1 MPRHVPGALRARAF
15 CYAQTDMSAPS
26 AAAPTAAL
34 PAVQPGLAILVLALL
49 LSIQPVTTDLYLPA
63 LPALTRSLDAPLAAA
78 QLTLSGLLL
87 AFGCSQ
93 MVWGPLSDR
102 FGRRPILLAGLAIYT
117 VASLG
122 SALASSM
129 ALLIAWR
136 VAQGTAMGAV
146 VMCARAIVRDLYTPH
161 EGARAMSKALTGL
174 GIVACLCAPLGG
186 LLSEWLGWRAALLA
200 VTAYAVATLA
210 VVALRMPETL
220 AHSNPQALQPR
231 ALVGTWLQVLRS
243 PTFWAFSLQ
252 TTATYGGLF
261 SFLAASSF
269 VYIDVLGVTR
279 TQYGWVM
286 ATACLAYLAGT
297 FLCRRL
303 LARHGLR
310 RTVAIAG
317 ALSVAGGS
325 LMGAV
330 AWAGWHHPVAL
341 LLPFY
346 LFMLGHGIHQPCG
359 QSGAVGPFPRA
370 AGVASALNGFMM
382 MLAAF
387 GIGAW
392 LGRRLDGTVW
402 PLVNGVWFWS
412 VVLVAISWTLVQRFG
427 APQDHA

>member
-1 MPRHVPGALRARAF
+1 
-15 CYAQTDMSAPS
+15 MSAPS
-26 AAAPTAAL
+26 SAAAAGAAS
-34 PAVQPGLAILVLALL
+34 PASIPPGLAILVLAAL

-102 FGRRPILLAGLAIYT
+102 FGRRPILLAGLAIYAA
-117 VASLG
+117 ASLG
-122 SALASSM
+122 SALAPSM

-136 VAQGTAMGAV
+136 IAQGAAMGAV
-146 VMCARAIVRDLYTPH
+146 VMCARAIVRDLYTPQD
-161 EGARAMSKALTGL
+161 GARAMSKALTGL
-174 GIVACLCAPLGG
+174 GVVACVCAPLGG
-186 LLSEWLGWRAALLA
+186 LLSQWLGWRAALLA
-200 VTAYAVATLA
+200 VAAYGVGTLA
-210 VVALRMPETL
+210 LVALRLPETL
-220 AHSNPQALQPR
+220 AHRNPKALQPR
-231 ALVGTWLQVLRS
+231 TLVGTWGHVLKS

-261 SFLAASSF
+261 TFLAASSF
-269 VYIDVLGVTR
+269 VYIDVLGLSR
-279 TQYGWVM
+279 AQYGWVM
-286 ATACLAYLAGT
+286 ASACVAYLAGT

-303 LARHGLR
+303 LVRLGLL

-317 ALSVAGGS
+317 ALSASGGTLMAG
-325 LMGAV
+325 V
-330 AWAGWHHPVAL
+330 AWMGWHQPWAL

-359 QSGAVGPFPRA
+359 QSGAVGPFPQA

-387 GIGAW
+387 AIGGW
-392 LGRRLDGTVW
+392 LGLRLDGTVW
-402 PLVNGVWFWS
+402 PLVHGVWFWS
-412 VVLVAISWTLVQRFG
+412 VVLALISWTLVQKFG
-427 APQDHA
+427 AQRDRA

>member
-1 MPRHVPGALRARAF
+1 
-15 CYAQTDMSAPS
+15 MSAPS
-26 AAAPTAAL
+26 AAAAGAASH
-34 PAVQPGLAILVLALL
+34 ASIQPGLAILVLAAL

-63 LPALTRSLDAPLAAA
+63 LPALTRSLGAPLSAA

-102 FGRRPILLAGLAIYT
+102 FGRRPILLVGLAIYA

-122 SALASSM
+122 SALAPSM

-136 VAQGTAMGAV
+136 VAQGAAMGAV
-146 VMCARAIVRDLYTPH
+146 VMCARAIVRDLYTPQ

-174 GIVACLCAPLGG
+174 GIVACVCAPLGG
-186 LLSEWLGWRAALLA
+186 LLSQWLGWRAALLA
-200 VTAYAVATLA
+200 VAAYGVGTLA
-210 VVALRMPETL
+210 LVALRLPETL
-220 AHSNPQALQPR
+220 ARRNPQALQPR
-231 ALVGTWLQVLRS
+231 TLVGTWGHVLKN

-261 SFLAASSF
+261 TFLAASSF
-269 VYIDVLGVTR
+269 VYIDVLGLTR
-279 TQYGWVM
+279 AQYGWVM
-286 ATACLAYLAGT
+286 ASACAAYLTGT

-303 LARHGLR
+303 LVRLGLL

-317 ALSVAGGS
+317 ALSASGGTLMAG
-325 LMGAV
+325 V
-330 AWAGWHHPVAL
+330 AWMGWHQPLAL

-346 LFMLGHGIHQPCG
+346 LFMVGHGIHQPCG
-359 QSGAVGPFPRA
+359 QSGAVGPFPQA

-387 GIGAW
+387 AIGGW
-392 LGRRLDGTVW
+392 LGQRLDGTVW

-412 VVLVAISWTLVQRFG
+412 VVLALISWTLVQKFG
-427 APQDHA
+427 AQRDRA

>member
-1 MPRHVPGALRARAF
+1 
-15 CYAQTDMSAPS
+15 MSAPS
-26 AAAPTAAL
+26 ATAAS
-34 PAVQPGLAILVLALL
+34 PAALVSIQPGMAILVLAML

-63 LPALTRSLDAPLAAA
+63 LPALTRSLGAPVSAA

-117 VASLG
+117 VASLC
-122 SALASSM
+122 SAFAPTM
-129 ALLIAWR
+129 AILIVWR
-136 VAQGTAMGAV
+136 IAQGAAMGAV
-146 VMCARAIVRDLYTPH
+146 VMCARAIVRDLYTPL

-174 GIVACLCAPLGG
+174 GIVACICAPLGG
-186 LLSEWLGWRAALLA
+186 LLSEWLGWRAALMALT
-200 VTAYAVATLA
+200 VYAVATLA
-210 VVALRMPETL
+210 LVALRLPETL
-220 AHSNPQALQPR
+220 AHRNPR
-231 ALVGTWLQVLRS
+231 ALHPGTLLGTWLHVLRS

-261 SFLAASSF
+261 TFLAASSF
-269 VYIDVLGVTR
+269 VFIDVLGLTR
-279 TQYGWVM
+279 TQFGWTM
-286 ATACLAYLAGT
+286 ASACVAYLAGT

-303 LARHGLR
+303 LARHGLL

-317 ALSVAGGS
+317 ALSVSGGT
-325 LMGAV
+325 LMAAV
-330 AWAGWHHPVAL
+330 AHMGWHQPWAL

-359 QSGAVGPFPRA
+359 QSGAVGPFPKA

-387 GIGAW
+387 AIGGW
-392 LGRRLDGTVW
+392 LGMRLDGTVW
-402 PLVNGVWFWS
+402 PLVNGIWFWS
-412 VVLVAISWTLVQRFG
+412 VALAAISWTLVQKFG
-427 APQDHA
+427 ARREHA

>member
-1 MPRHVPGALRARAF
+1 
-15 CYAQTDMSAPS
+15 MSAPS
-26 AAAPTAAL
+26 SAAAAGAAS
-34 PAVQPGLAILVLALL
+34 PASIPPGLAILVLAAL

-102 FGRRPILLAGLAIYT
+102 FGRRPILLAGLAIYAA
-117 VASLG
+117 ASLG
-122 SALASSM
+122 SALAPSM

-136 VAQGTAMGAV
+136 IAQGAAMGAV
-146 VMCARAIVRDLYTPH
+146 VMCARAIVRDLYTPQD
-161 EGARAMSKALTGL
+161 GARAMSKALTGL
-174 GIVACLCAPLGG
+174 GVVACVCAPLGG
-186 LLSEWLGWRAALLA
+186 LLSQWLGWRAALLA
-200 VTAYAVATLA
+200 VAAYGVGTLA
-210 VVALRMPETL
+210 LVALRLPETL
-220 AHSNPQALQPR
+220 AHRNPKALQPR
-231 ALVGTWLQVLRS
+231 TLVGTWMHVLKS

-261 SFLAASSF
+261 TFLAASSF
-269 VYIDVLGVTR
+269 VYIDVLGLSR
-279 TQYGWVM
+279 AQYGWVM
-286 ATACLAYLAGT
+286 ASACVAYLAGT

-303 LARHGLR
+303 LVRLGLL

-317 ALSVAGGS
+317 ALSASGGTLMAG
-325 LMGAV
+325 V
-330 AWAGWHHPVAL
+330 AWMGWHQPWAL

-359 QSGAVGPFPRA
+359 QSGAVGPFPQA

-387 GIGAW
+387 AIGGW
-392 LGRRLDGTVW
+392 LGLRLDGTVW
-402 PLVNGVWFWS
+402 PLVHGVWFWS
-412 VVLVAISWTLVQRFG
+412 VVLALISWTLVQKFG
-427 APQDHA
+427 AQRDRA

>member
-1 MPRHVPGALRARAF
+1 
-15 CYAQTDMSAPS
+15 MSAPS
-26 AAAPTAAL
+26 AAAAGAAS
-34 PAVQPGLAILVLALL
+34 PASIQPGLAILVLAAL

-63 LPALTRSLDAPLAAA
+63 LPALTRSLGAPLSAA

-102 FGRRPILLAGLAIYT
+102 FGRRPILLVGLAIYA

-122 SALASSM
+122 SALAPSM

-136 VAQGTAMGAV
+136 VAQGAAMGAV
-146 VMCARAIVRDLYTPH
+146 VMCARAIVRDLYTPQ

-174 GIVACLCAPLGG
+174 GIVACVCAPLGG
-186 LLSEWLGWRAALLA
+186 LLSQWLGWRAALLA
-200 VTAYAVATLA
+200 VAAYGVGTLA
-210 VVALRMPETL
+210 LVALRLPETL
-220 AHSNPQALQPR
+220 ARRNPQALQPR
-231 ALVGTWLQVLRS
+231 TLVGTWGHVLKN

-261 SFLAASSF
+261 TFLAASSF
-269 VYIDVLGVTR
+269 VYIDVLGLTR
-279 TQYGWVM
+279 AQYGWVM
-286 ATACLAYLAGT
+286 ASACAAYLTGT

-303 LARHGLR
+303 LVRLGLL

-317 ALSVAGGS
+317 ALSASGGTLMAG
-325 LMGAV
+325 V
-330 AWAGWHHPVAL
+330 AWMGWHQPLAL

-346 LFMLGHGIHQPCG
+346 LFMVGHGIHQPCG
-359 QSGAVGPFPRA
+359 QSGAVGPFPQA

-387 GIGAW
+387 AIGGW
-392 LGRRLDGTVW
+392 LGQRLDGTVW

-412 VVLVAISWTLVQRFG
+412 VVLALISWTLVQKFG
-427 APQDHA
+427 AQRDRA

>member
-1 MPRHVPGALRARAF
+1 
-15 CYAQTDMSAPS
+15 MSAPS
-26 AAAPTAAL
+26 AAAAGAAS
-34 PAVQPGLAILVLALL
+34 PASIQPGLAILVLAAL

-63 LPALTRSLDAPLAAA
+63 LPALTRSLGAPLSAA

-102 FGRRPILLAGLAIYT
+102 FGRRPILLVGLAIYA

-122 SALASSM
+122 SALAPSM

-136 VAQGTAMGAV
+136 VAQGAAMGAV
-146 VMCARAIVRDLYTPH
+146 VMCARAIVRDLYTPQ

-174 GIVACLCAPLGG
+174 GIVACVCAPLGG
-186 LLSEWLGWRAALLA
+186 LLSQWLGWRAALLA
-200 VTAYAVATLA
+200 VAAYGVGTLA
-210 VVALRMPETL
+210 LVALRLPETL
-220 AHSNPQALQPR
+220 ARRNPQALQPR
-231 ALVGTWLQVLRS
+231 TLVGTWGHVLKN

-261 SFLAASSF
+261 TFLAASSF
-269 VYIDVLGVTR
+269 VYIDVLGLSR
-279 TQYGWVM
+279 AQYGWVM
-286 ATACLAYLAGT
+286 ASACAAYLTGT

-303 LARHGLR
+303 LVRLGLL

-317 ALSVAGGS
+317 ALSASGGTLMAG
-325 LMGAV
+325 V
-330 AWAGWHHPVAL
+330 AWMGWHQPLAL

-346 LFMLGHGIHQPCG
+346 LFMVGHGIHQPCG
-359 QSGAVGPFPRA
+359 QSGAVGPFPQA

-387 GIGAW
+387 AIGGW
-392 LGRRLDGTVW
+392 LGQRLDGTVW

-412 VVLVAISWTLVQRFG
+412 VVLALISWTLVQKFG
-427 APQDHA
+427 AQRDRA

>member
-1 MPRHVPGALRARAF
+1 
-15 CYAQTDMSAPS
+15 MSAPS
-26 AAAPTAAL
+26 AAAAGAASH
-34 PAVQPGLAILVLALL
+34 ASIQPGLAILVLAAL

-63 LPALTRSLDAPLAAA
+63 LPALTRSLGAPLSAA

-102 FGRRPILLAGLAIYT
+102 FGRRPILLVGLAIYA

-122 SALASSM
+122 SALAPSM

-136 VAQGTAMGAV
+136 VAQGAAMGAV
-146 VMCARAIVRDLYTPH
+146 VMCARAIVRDLYTPQ

-174 GIVACLCAPLGG
+174 GIVACVCAPLGG
-186 LLSEWLGWRAALLA
+186 LLSQWLGWRAALLA
-200 VTAYAVATLA
+200 VAAYGVGTLA
-210 VVALRMPETL
+210 LVAVRLPETL
-220 AHSNPQALQPR
+220 ARRNPQALQPR
-231 ALVGTWLQVLRS
+231 TLVGTWGHVLKN

-261 SFLAASSF
+261 TFLAASSF
-269 VYIDVLGVTR
+269 VYIDVLGLTR
-279 TQYGWVM
+279 AQYGWVM
-286 ATACLAYLAGT
+286 ASACAAYLTGT

-303 LARHGLR
+303 LVRLGLL

-317 ALSVAGGS
+317 ALSASGGTLMAG
-325 LMGAV
+325 V
-330 AWAGWHHPVAL
+330 AWMGWHQPLAL

-346 LFMLGHGIHQPCG
+346 LFMVGHGIHQPCG
-359 QSGAVGPFPRA
+359 QSGAVGPFPQA

-387 GIGAW
+387 AIGGW
-392 LGRRLDGTVW
+392 LGQRLDGTVW

-412 VVLVAISWTLVQRFG
+412 VVLALISWTLVQKFG
-427 APQDHA
+427 AQRDRA

>member
-1 MPRHVPGALRARAF
+1 
-15 CYAQTDMSAPS
+15 MSAPS
-26 AAAPTAAL
+26 ATAL
-34 PAVQPGLAILVLALL
+34 PAAPVPVSIHPGLAILVLALL

-63 LPALTRSLDAPLAAA
+63 LPALTRSLGAPLSAA

-102 FGRRPILLAGLAIYT
+102 FGRRPVLLAGLSIYT
-117 VASLG
+117 VASVG
-122 SALASSM
+122 SALAPSM
-129 ALLIAWR
+129 ALLIVWR
-136 VAQGTAMGAV
+136 IAQGAAMGAV
-146 VMCARAIVRDLYTPH
+146 VMCARAIVRDLYTPL

-174 GIVACLCAPLGG
+174 GIVACICAPLGG
-186 LLSEWLGWRAALLA
+186 LLSEWLGWRAALSALT
-200 VTAYAVATLA
+200 VYAIVTLA

-220 AHSNPQALQPR
+220 AQRNPQALQPR
-231 ALVGTWLQVLRS
+231 ALASTWLHVLKS

-261 SFLAASSF
+261 TFLAASSF
-269 VYIDVLGVTR
+269 VYIDVLGLSR
-279 TQYGWVM
+279 TQFGWTM
-286 ATACLAYLAGT
+286 ASACAAYLGGT

-303 LARHGLR
+303 LARHGLQ

-317 ALSVAGGS
+317 GLSVAGGT
-325 LMGAV
+325 LMALV
-330 AWAGWHHPVAL
+330 AWMGWHHPWTL

-359 QSGAVGPFPRA
+359 QSGAVGPFPQA

-387 GIGAW
+387 AIGGW
-392 LGRRLDGTVW
+392 LGQRLDGTVW
-402 PLVNGVWFWS
+402 PLVNGIWFWS
-412 VVLVAISWTLVQRFG
+412 VVLAVISWTLVQKYG
-427 APQDHA
+427 AARDRA

>member
-1 MPRHVPGALRARAF
+1 
-15 CYAQTDMSAPS
+15 MSAPS
-26 AAAPTAAL
+26 AAAAGAASH
-34 PAVQPGLAILVLALL
+34 ASIQPGLAILVLAAL

-63 LPALTRSLDAPLAAA
+63 LPALTRSLGAPLSAA

-102 FGRRPILLAGLAIYT
+102 FGRRPILLVGLAIYA

-122 SALASSM
+122 SALAPSM

-136 VAQGTAMGAV
+136 VAQGAAMGAV
-146 VMCARAIVRDLYTPH
+146 VMCARAIVRDLYTPQ

-174 GIVACLCAPLGG
+174 GIVACVCAPLGG
-186 LLSEWLGWRAALLA
+186 LLSQWLGWRAALLA
-200 VTAYAVATLA
+200 VAAYGVGTLA
-210 VVALRMPETL
+210 LVALRLPETL
-220 AHSNPQALQPR
+220 ARRNPQALQPR
-231 ALVGTWLQVLRS
+231 TLVGTWGHVLKN

-261 SFLAASSF
+261 TFLAASSF
-269 VYIDVLGVTR
+269 VYIDVLGLTR
-279 TQYGWVM
+279 AQYGWVM
-286 ATACLAYLAGT
+286 ASACAAYLTGT

-303 LARHGLR
+303 LVRLGLL

-317 ALSVAGGS
+317 ALSASGGTLIAG
-325 LMGAV
+325 V
-330 AWAGWHHPVAL
+330 AWMGWHQPLAL

-346 LFMLGHGIHQPCG
+346 LFMVGHGIHQPCG
-359 QSGAVGPFPRA
+359 QSGAVGPFPQA

-387 GIGAW
+387 AIGGW
-392 LGRRLDGTVW
+392 LGQRLDGTVW

-412 VVLVAISWTLVQRFG
+412 VVLALISWTLVQKFG
-427 APQDHA
+427 AQRDRA